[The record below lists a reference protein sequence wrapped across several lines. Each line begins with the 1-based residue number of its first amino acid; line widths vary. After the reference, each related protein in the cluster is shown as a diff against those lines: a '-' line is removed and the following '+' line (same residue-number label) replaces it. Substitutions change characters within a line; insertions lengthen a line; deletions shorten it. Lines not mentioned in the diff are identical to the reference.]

1 MESNK
6 TYHYLFKYSFVGIS
20 VVLILGAVVSWVS
33 PESITV
39 NGEPGKRDLLMTTIF
54 ALLAILALLLFLL
67 VRKKFAI
74 VELGNQTIKIKTNGQ
89 DKPISWLE
97 VEEIKLI
104 QFVYPPL
111 YKIKVKND
119 ESTIWF
125 NTEPEFISISGFV
138 RDTSEMGRLINKK
151 KRELGI

>member
-1 MESNK
+1 M
-6 TYHYLFKYSFVGIS
+6 VVS

-33 PESITV
+33 PELITV
-39 NGEPGKRDLLMTTIF
+39 NGEPGTRDLLMTAIF
-54 ALLAILALLLFLL
+54 GLLGMLAFLVFLL
-67 VRKKFAI
+67 VRNKFVV
-74 VELGNQTIKIKTNGQ
+74 VEMGNQTIKIKTNGQ
-89 DKPISWLE
+89 DKSISWLD
-97 VEEIKLI
+97 VEEVKLI

-111 YKIKVKND
+111 YKLKVKND

-151 KRELGI
+151 KGELGI

>member
-6 TYHYLFKYSFVGIS
+6 TYYYLFKYSFMVVS

-33 PESITV
+33 PELITV
-39 NGEPGKRDLLMTTIF
+39 NGEPGTRDLLMTAIF
-54 ALLAILALLLFLL
+54 GLLGMLAFLVFLL
-67 VRKKFAI
+67 VRNKFVV
-74 VELGNQTIKIKTNGQ
+74 VEMGNQTIKIKTNGQ
-89 DKPISWLE
+89 DKSISWLD
-97 VEEIKLI
+97 VEEVKLI

-111 YKIKVKND
+111 YKLKVKND

-151 KRELGI
+151 KGELGI